1 VPTLFSSVGLTE
13 LDTLVSQ
20 LLITNKG
27 EGITRKSAEE
37 RKEEIVRTSLALMA
51 EVEPD
56 RLTTGMIAVLIGL
69 T

>member
-1 VPTLFSSVGLTE
+1 MPTLFSSVGLTE